1 MGNSDIFLGGI
12 KVMPDFTVRSLSSFF
27 DYVETLLETRADHGQ
42 NLVLHVCRTSRIPTS
57 GIRSPEGRERS
68 TFRFSTRLR
77 RYVPLFIYLKQ
88 WTFAFAGRS

>member
-27 DYVETLLETRADHGQ
+27 DHVASLQETRADNGQ
-42 NLVLHVCRTSRIPTS
+42 NLVLHACRTSRIPTS

-68 TFRFSTRLR
+68 TFRSSTRLR
-77 RYVPLFIYLKQ
+77 RYVPLHIYLKQ
-88 WTFAFAGRS
+88 WTFGLS